1 MAKREKNTVNKHKEK
16 SSRGE
21 NHTVEEREDL
31 IAGRNAVTE
40 AIKSDRTI
48 EALYIA
54 KGQTEGSINS
64 IISLAK
70 EKKLVIKEVDR
81 KKLDL

>member
-1 MAKREKNTVNKHKEK
+1 MAKREKNNVNTVNKYKEK
-16 SSRGE
+16 SVRGE
-21 NHTVEEREDL
+21 NHIVEEREDL

-54 KGQTEGSINS
+54 KGQTEGSINFFG
-64 IISLAK
+64 K
-70 EKKLVIKEVDR
+70 R
-81 KKLDL
+81 KKVSYKRS

>member
-1 MAKREKNTVNKHKEK
+1 MLLQK
-16 SSRGE
+16 
-21 NHTVEEREDL
+21 L
-31 IAGRNAVTE
+31 L
-40 AIKSDRTI
+40 KSDRTI

-70 EKKLVIKEVDR
+70 EKRASYKR
-81 KKLDL
+81 S

>member
-40 AIKSDRTI
+40 ASHV
-48 EALYIA
+48 A
-54 KGQTEGSINS
+54 KNYDCYTNWYDFGSCDWCS
-64 IISLAK
+64 H
-70 EKKLVIKEVDR
+70 
-81 KKLDL
+81 